1 MYRHIPQVTNGMY
14 KNYIIYYSFVMCH
27 RIVVSAPAGSAPQSV
42 LQRTGVIYTCP
53 ITPGEC
59 TGLVG
64 NTSNP
69 NDNRLFDTEG

>member
-1 MYRHIPQVTNGMY
+1 
-14 KNYIIYYSFVMCH
+14 MCH

-69 NDNRLFDTEG
+69 NDSRLFDTEG